1 MKHRSD
7 FSKDLITGQLGEQ
20 DYSKEVIDCM
30 SGDIEIKSEQ
40 DTWKETGTM
49 FVEFESRGRASGLAI
64 VQAKHWVVSF
74 YLKGELCFTLSIPTI
89 TMKKIARKYYNL
101 GRITNG
107 GDNDTSKGVLVPIS
121 SVLYFN
127 SDEEQT

>member
-1 MKHRSD
+1 VKHRSD
-7 FSKDLITGQLGEQ
+7 FAKDLITGQLGEQ

-40 DTWKETGTM
+40 DTWKETGNM
-49 FVEFESRGRASGLAI
+49 FVEFQSRGRDSGIATT
-64 VQAKHWVVSF
+64 QADHWVVSF
-74 YLKGELCFTLSIPTI
+74 YLKNKLCFTLSIPTI

-127 SDEEQT
+127 YDKE

>member
-7 FSKDLITGQLGEQ
+7 FSKDLITGQLGAQ

-40 DTWKETGTM
+40 DTWKETGNM
-49 FVEFESRGRASGLAI
+49 FVEFQSRGRDSGIATT
-64 VQAKHWVVSF
+64 QADHWVVSF
-74 YLKGELCFTLSIPTI
+74 YLKNKLCFTLSIPTI

-127 SDEEQT
+127 YDEEQS

>member
-1 MKHRSD
+1 VKHKSD
-7 FSKDLITGQLGEQ
+7 FSKDLITGHLGEQ

-40 DTWKETGTM
+40 DTWKETGNM
-49 FVEFESRGRASGLAI
+49 FVEFQSRGRDSGIATT
-64 VQAKHWVVSF
+64 QADHWVVSF
-74 YLKGELCFTLSIPTI
+74 YLKNKLCFTLSIPTI
-89 TMKKIARKYYNL
+89 TMKKIARKYYDL
-101 GRITNG
+101 GRIANG

-127 SDEEQT
+127 YDKEQT